1 VLVTAETENQL
12 KNNLLCVG
20 AQIIFV
26 ALMKNLIAQ
35 AHGTAKEKGFW
46 DTERNV
52 SEMLML
58 IVSELAEAQE
68 ALRKDYRCDSI
79 AANEL
84 RRDLELDSSDEEFLL
99 HTLEWKHKFEEAVK
113 SSFEDEVADVAIRL
127 FDLCG
132 GLGIDLEKH
141 IELKMKYNSLRG
153 YKHGKKF

>member
-1 VLVTAETENQL
+1 
-12 KNNLLCVG
+12 
-20 AQIIFV
+20 
-26 ALMKNLIAQ
+26 MKNLIEKSHA
-35 AHGTAKEKGFW
+35 TAKEKGFW

-68 ALRKDYRCDSI
+68 ALRKDHFAEKTISQQLHQDI
-79 AANEL
+79 
-84 RRDLELDSSDEEFLL
+84 ELDRTDEEFLFK
-99 HTLEWKHKFEEAVK
+99 TLTWKTAFETHVK

-141 IELKMKYNSLRG
+141 IELKMKYNSMRG
-153 YKHGKKF
+153 YKHGKSF

>member
-1 VLVTAETENQL
+1 
-12 KNNLLCVG
+12 
-20 AQIIFV
+20 
-26 ALMKNLIAQ
+26 MKNLIAQ

-68 ALRKDYRCDSI
+68 ALRKNHYADKSVITGLVQDI
-79 AANEL
+79 EL
-84 RRDLELDSSDEEFLL
+84 EKSDEEFQMDKGI
-99 HTLEWKHKFEEAVK
+99 WKGLFEDKIK
-113 SSFEDEVADVAIRL
+113 SSFEDEIADVAIRL

-141 IELKMKYNSLRG
+141 IELKMKYNSMRG
-153 YKHGKKF
+153 YKHGKAF

>member
-1 VLVTAETENQL
+1 MAATVSQP
-12 KNNLLCVG
+12 KNNLLSFR

-26 ALMKNLIAQ
+26 ALMKNLIAK

-68 ALRKDYRCDSI
+68 ALRKDHYAKPLTVVSL
-79 AANEL
+79 AH
-84 RRDLELDSSDEEFLL
+84 DLELANTDEEFELN
-99 HTLEWKHKFEEAVK
+99 TAAWKEQFENHIK

-132 GLGIDLEKH
+132 GMGIDLEKH
-141 IELKMKYNSLRG
+141 IELKMKYNSMRG
-153 YKHGKKF
+153 YKHGKAF